1 MKKFYSKHNQER
13 IALERRW
20 LFDGALVASVDNIVE
35 DDTLSS
41 ATSPLQNIAA
51 SSDDEIS
58 DFIQGVAQNTL
69 YIVDSSLPEL
79 DSLITSFHEDAKVLL
94 LDPEQSGV
102 SQVGA
107 YFATQDEPFD
117 TIHILTHASAEGQ
130 FSLGS
135 DSLSSE
141 TVENDFSSSI
151 AAWAGSLTESADILI
166 YGCDLASS
174 SEGIATLETLNRM
187 LGADLAASDDVTGRD
202 GDWEL
207 EHEIGVIESQVLSAS
222 DWNGNLVDLTLN
234 LPSIPAFSEDQ
245 PLVFAEL
252 GGNVISVG
260 GVNGSLVEVGLSIP
274 LGVGELSLTQT
285 AGVDIS
291 EGNAAGDTALT
302 LSGDIA
308 DINLALESLVYTPG
322 EDYNGNVQITVAL
335 TDVLLGVPVTTL
347 ELPLSITAVDDIV
360 ADTVSTD
367 KDTSANFNVMSND
380 EFESSGAVVTGY
392 STPTHG
398 SVTINAQGDAVYTP
412 DAGYTGTDSF
422 TYTVTSGGTTEEAT
436 VSITVNEP
444 NAMPQIT
451 LPTTASFSED
461 QTYTFSQALGTSIT
475 VSDTD
480 GDTLTVTLEVSNATI
495 SLSGITGLTLSEGTG
510 IADNKVVFSGAQSD
524 VNTALDGLVV
534 TPKPDYYGSDTLS
547 VSVSDGT
554 ITQNSNIALVIAGV
568 VDGQADSIN
577 TDTNSSVSFYPLSND
592 SFDSNSQIT
601 SVQGAT
607 NGTVSIGASNE
618 LTYTPNAAFRGTDT
632 FTYTVTSS
640 GVTEDVQVSVTVNTD
655 PVSLG
660 LDALSLQ
667 DGGVVLVDAALGFN
681 DPDLGDVL
689 VYSAVGLPSGLSI
702 DPNTGL
708 ITGTLAADASTQ
720 VASGDYNVT
729 VTATD
734 LLGASATVELDINVV
749 NPVPIV
755 SAGVAAGVED
765 TELNINALVNAS
777 DPDGDDITITAATAL
792 NGTVTIEPDGS
803 LNYVPNTNFNGID
816 TITYTVTDS
825 DGASAN
831 GSIVVTVAAVAD
843 LPTISI
849 PTIDLL
855 TEDTPLIFANLV
867 GQQISVGD
875 VDGQVLDIKLSVP
888 IGSMTINQTA
898 GLSISEGDG
907 VDDQII
913 RMSGSVADINVA
925 LNSLVYTPGEDYNG
939 PVDLTVELGQLGQ
952 LLEVNAVLPIGISA
966 VVDIVDDELS
976 MIENQTIT
984 SNVLA
989 NDSFENEGR
998 FVKSFTTPSF
1008 GVLTLNS
1015 SGDMT
1020 YTPNTNFV
1028 GDDSF
1033 TYTVESNGTLE
1044 TATVTITIT
1053 VSANQAPNA
1062 VADSATTNEDTSVVI
1077 NVLANDTDPEGDAIE
1092 VVGASAS
1099 NGTVTVDVNGLVTYS
1114 PNTNFNG
1121 VDSIS
1126 YTLRDSDGNES
1137 TGVVTVNV
1145 TAVNDAPV
1153 ASDDAAQT
1161 TDENTVLNTSVPVA
1175 TDVDGTIDS
1184 YQVVTTVSEGSLTFN
1199 PDGSYSF
1206 DPGADFD
1213 DLAVGESRAVTF
1225 TYTATDNNGAVSSSK
1240 TVTITVTG
1248 SNDAPVVVNDAANA
1262 IENGSAVIINVLAND
1277 SDLEGDSLSITGVS
1291 VPAEQGVVA
1300 IIGDS
1305 IEFTPATGFTGIA
1318 TVNYTV
1324 SDGLDSSDGTI
1335 TISVTELTA
1344 APVTTDDA
1352 QSTGENA
1359 VLSSSVPVATD
1370 VDGTIASYQMVTSVA
1385 EGSLTFNPDGTYSF
1399 DPGSDFDDLAAGATR
1414 AVTFTYTATD
1424 NNGAV
1429 SEPSTVEI
1437 SVIGSNDSPVLV
1449 SDTATVSEDGVIV
1462 IDVLANDSDVD
1473 GDILSVSSVT
1483 VPSAQGTVTIEDNKI
1498 RFEPAEGFIG
1508 TSVISYSVTDG
1519 VQVSNGTVEVLVT
1532 ISENFVALD
1541 SFDSGNTIPV
1551 FQPESLIDSEF
1562 LPLEYEPV
1570 LLDVLDG
1577 ISNLLGQA
1585 NLAVDQPNLNLISEF
1600 NLLETLTQ
1608 PGVTEGVGITL
1619 DNEVL
1624 TLDEDFLQIEEQ
1636 DTENSTT
1643 LNPESSG
1650 DVQLTVSSYSSDRFS
1665 VQLEKIVDVNQAD
1678 LEALKKMLS

>member
-1 MKKFYSKHNQER
+1 MKRFYSKDINER

-20 LFDGALVASVDNIVE
+20 LFDGAMVATVDDVV
-35 DDTLSS
+35 DDESIAVTPIP
-41 ATSPLQNIAA
+41 TSDGTP
-51 SSDDEIS
+51 STSDDIS
-58 DFIQGVAQNTL
+58 DVADYVQGVYSNSL
-69 YIVDSSLPEL
+69 YIVDSSLLEL
-79 DSLITSFHEDAKVLL
+79 DSLIASFHEDAKVLL

-102 SQVGA
+102 SQVDA
-107 YFATQDEPFD
+107 YLTTQDEPFD

-151 AAWAGSLTESADILI
+151 AAWAGNLTESADILI

-174 SEGIATLETLNRM
+174 PEGIATLETLNRI
-187 LGADLAASDDVTGRD
+187 LGADLAASDDLTGRD

-207 EHEIGVIESQVLSAS
+207 EHEVGVIESQVLSAS

-234 LPSIPAFSEDQ
+234 LPSVPAFSEDQ

-260 GVNGSLVEVGLSIP
+260 GINGSLVEVGLSIP

-308 DINLALESLVYTPG
+308 DINLALESLVYTPA
-322 EDYNGNVQITVAL
+322 EDYNGDVQITVAL
-335 TDVLLGVPVTTL
+335 TDA
-347 ELPLSITAVDDIV
+347 LPLGLHIATLQLPLTITAVDDIV

-461 QTYTFSQALGTSIT
+461 QTYAFSEALGTSIA

-480 GDTLTVTLEVSNATI
+480 GDTLTVTLEVSNATM

-510 IADNKVVFSGAQSD
+510 IADNKVVFSGTQSD
-524 VNTALDGLVV
+524 VNAALDGLVV

-554 ITQNSNIALVIAGV
+554 ITQNSNIALVIAGI

-592 SFDSNSQIT
+592 SFDSNAQIT

-632 FTYTVTSS
+632 FTYMVTSS

-667 DGGVVLVDAALGFN
+667 DGGVVLVNAALGFN

-765 TELNINALVNAS
+765 TELNISALVNAS

-1015 SGDMT
+1015 SGDIT

-1044 TATVTITIT
+1044 TATVTIT

-1153 ASDDAAQT
+1153 ASDDTAQT
-1161 TDENTVLNTSVPVA
+1161 TDENAVLSTSVPVA

-1248 SNDAPVVVNDAANA
+1248 SNDAPVVINDTATVIEDGGVTIIDVLSNDTDVDGDVLTIANA
-1262 IENGSAVIINVLAND
+1262 
-1277 SDLEGDSLSITGVS
+1277 T
-1291 VPAEQGVVA
+1291 VPAEQGTVAVVDGK
-1300 IIGDS
+1300 IQ
-1305 IEFTPATGFTGIA
+1305 FTPAADFNGTA
-1318 TVNYTV
+1318 TISYTV
-1324 SDGLDSSDGTI
+1324 SDGTDTTAG
-1335 TISVTELTA
+1335 SVAVTVTA
-1344 APVTTDDA
+1344 VNDAPVASDDAAQTTD
-1352 QSTGENA
+1352 ENA
-1359 VLSSSVPVATD
+1359 VLNTSVPVATD
-1370 VDGTIASYQMVTSVA
+1370 VDGTIDSYQVVTNVT
-1385 EGSLTFNPDGTYSF
+1385 EGSLTFNSNGSYSF
-1399 DPGSDFDDLAAGATR
+1399 DPGTDFDDLASGESR

-1429 SEPSTVEI
+1429 SAPKTVTI
-1437 SVIGSNDSPVLV
+1437 TVTGANDAPVV
-1449 SDTATVSEDGVIV
+1449 VNDAASVSEDGGVIV
-1462 IDVLANDSDVD
+1462 IDVLANDSDVE
-1473 GDILSVSSVT
+1473 GDSLSIANVT
-1483 VPSAQGTVTIEDNKI
+1483 VPEAQGTVTIVDGKVN
-1498 RFEPAEGFIG
+1498 FTPAADFNGTATITYTVSDGKATTEGSVAVTVTAVNDAPVASDDAAQTTDENAVLN
-1508 TSVISYSVTDG
+1508 TSVPVATD
-1519 VQVSNGTVEVLVT
+1519 VDGT
-1532 ISENFVALD
+1532 
-1541 SFDSGNTIPV
+1541 
-1551 FQPESLIDSEF
+1551 IDS
-1562 LPLEYEPV
+1562 YQV
-1570 LLDVLDG
+1570 VT
-1577 ISNLLGQA
+1577 N
-1585 NLAVDQPNLNLISEF
+1585 
-1600 NLLETLTQ
+1600 
-1608 PGVTEGVGITL
+1608 VTEGS
-1619 DNEVL
+1619 L
-1624 TLDEDFLQIEEQ
+1624 TF
-1636 DTENSTT
+1636 NS
-1643 LNPESSG
+1643 NG
-1650 DVQLTVSSYSSDRFS
+1650 SYSFDPGTDF
-1665 VQLEKIVDVNQAD
+1665 DD
-1678 LEALKKMLS
+1678 LASGESRAVTFTYTATDNNGAVSAPKTVTITI